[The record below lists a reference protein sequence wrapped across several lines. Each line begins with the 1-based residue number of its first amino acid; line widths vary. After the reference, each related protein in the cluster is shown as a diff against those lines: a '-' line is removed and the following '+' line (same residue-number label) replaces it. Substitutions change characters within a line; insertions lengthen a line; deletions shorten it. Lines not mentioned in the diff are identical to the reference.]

1 MQFRDSIWVPF
12 ENFFQVEEGRL
23 VEDEEVTEIVMN
35 MSTKLKV
42 ALADEVA
49 AKKPN
54 ILTLAASLKSFR
66 TTKYVKNL
74 VNFVCLWL
82 VCC

>member
-35 MSTKLKV
+35 MST
-42 ALADEVA
+42 
-49 AKKPN
+49 
-54 ILTLAASLKSFR
+54 S
-66 TTKYVKNL
+66 
-74 VNFVCLWL
+74 
-82 VCC
+82 